1 MTKNIW
7 LVSDTHWG
15 HANILNFT
23 DSETGILVRPDFSC
37 VQEMNEVMIERWNSV
52 VRPGDKVYHLGDVVM
67 GVDQEGWMKSNWPRL
82 AGSKNLICGNHDDIK
97 MLAKGGFFAK
107 IYESRDLREF
117 GLLLTHRPAH
127 DSQLWDFNRDR
138 PMKSIHGHIHQRSS
152 PSENHVNVSV
162 ELINYTPV
170 NIEELR
176 LY

>member
-1 MTKNIW
+1 
-7 LVSDTHWG
+7 
-15 HANILNFT
+15 
-23 DSETGILVRPDFSC
+23 
-37 VQEMNEVMIERWNSV
+37 MNEVMIERWNSA
-52 VRPGDKVYHLGDVVM
+52 VRPGDKVYHLGDVVI
-67 GVDQEGWMKSNWPRL
+67 GRDQESWMKANWPRL

-117 GLLLTHRPAH
+117 GLLLTHRPQHESAV
-127 DSQLWDFNRDR
+127 WDYNRHR
-138 PMKSIHGHIHQRSS
+138 PMLNVHGHMHRHGS
-152 PSENHVNVSV
+152 PEGRYKSVCV

>member
-1 MTKNIW
+1 
-7 LVSDTHWG
+7 
-15 HANILNFT
+15 
-23 DSETGILVRPDFSC
+23 
-37 VQEMNEVMIERWNSV
+37 MNEVMIHRWNTV
-52 VRPGDKVYHLGDVVM
+52 VKPGDKVYHLGDVVM
-67 GVDQEGWMKSNWPRL
+67 GTDQEGWMKSNWPRL

-127 DSQLWDFNRDR
+127 ESQLWDFNRDR
-138 PMKSIHGHIHQRSS
+138 PMKSIHGHIHQQNS
-152 PSENHVNVSV
+152 PAGNYENLCV
-162 ELINYTPV
+162 ERTNYTPI